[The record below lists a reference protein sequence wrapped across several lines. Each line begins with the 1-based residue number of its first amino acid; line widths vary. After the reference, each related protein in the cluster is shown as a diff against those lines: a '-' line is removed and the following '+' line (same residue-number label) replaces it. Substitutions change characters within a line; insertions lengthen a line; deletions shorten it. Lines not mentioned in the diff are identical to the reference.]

1 MPNVLILGGTGYIGN
16 AVAKSLVQS
25 GNYKVW
31 GTARTPEKVKQLAVN
46 EIVPVKD
53 DIADPAVL
61 SQIIID
67 NSINVVVD
75 TSSAYEQAS
84 SILKGVIE
92 AATQAQESLAKE
104 GITSPKL
111 GFVYASGAWVYG
123 SPKTRV
129 NDLVPVGSALS
140 QDKSAA
146 PVSWRPAHEQA
157 ILAARDKLAVAI
169 LRPHTV
175 YGRGSWVF
183 GTWWNPLAEA
193 AKSGSKSPV
202 QIPVN
207 ATARPGLVHVDDV
220 VAGFHAVVDRIDG
233 RLGEWPV
240 FDLLTE
246 TLPLTTFLDATKVAM
261 GVDAPIEYTGP
272 DGNPLFEALSLAS
285 NSDASRAK
293 SVLGWSPKRTDVLS
307 NLPIYVEAWKASQ

>member
-16 AVAKSLVQS
+16 AIAKSLVQS

-31 GTARTPEKVKQLAVN
+31 GTALTAEKAKQVTMN
-46 EIVPVKD
+46 EILPVEV
-53 DIADPAVL
+53 DITDPAAL

-75 TSSAYEQAS
+75 VSSAYQQAS
-84 SILKGVIE
+84 SILEGVIQ
-92 AATQAQESLAKE
+92 AATETQEYLRNE
-104 GITSPKL
+104 CVISPKL
-111 GFVYASGAWVYG
+111 GFMYASGAWVYG

-129 NDLVPVGSALS
+129 NDLAPVGSVIS

-146 PVSWRPAHEQA
+146 PVSWRPSYKQA
-157 ILAARDKLAVAI
+157 ILAARDKLVVAI
-169 LRPHTV
+169 LRPHTI
-175 YGRGSWVF
+175 YRRGSWVF

-202 QIPVN
+202 KIPVD

-220 VAGFHAVVDRIDG
+220 AAGFYAAIDRIDG

-240 FDLLTE
+240 FNILTE

-261 GVDAPIEYTGP
+261 GVDAPIKYTGP
-272 DGNPLFEALSLAS
+272 DGNPFFEALSLAS

-293 SVLGWSPKRTDVLS
+293 SVLEWSPKRTDILF

>member
-31 GTARTPEKVKQLAVN
+31 GTARTAEKAKQLAIN
-46 EIVPVKD
+46 EIVPVED
-53 DIADPAVL
+53 DITDPAVL

-75 TSSAYEQAS
+75 ISSAYQHAG
-84 SILKGVIE
+84 SIFEGVIQ
-92 AATQAQESLAKE
+92 AATTIQESLSKE
-104 GITSPKL
+104 GIISPKL

-129 NDLVPVGSALS
+129 NDLAPVGSALS
-140 QDKSAA
+140 QDKSATPTA
-146 PVSWRPAHEQA
+146 WRPAYEQA
-157 ILAARDKLAVAI
+157 ILAARDKLSVAI
-169 LRPHTV
+169 VRPHNV

-202 QIPVN
+202 QIPVD

-220 VAGFHAVVDRIDG
+220 ASGFHAAIDRIDG

-261 GVDAPIEYTGP
+261 GVDAPIEYTGSNE
-272 DGNPLFEALSLAS
+272 NPFYEALSLAS

-293 SVLGWSPKRTDVLS
+293 SVLGWTPMRTDLLL
-307 NLPIYVEAWKASQ
+307 NLPIYVDAWQASQ